1 MKCIKAMH
9 RGRQQV
15 EIKVGDF
22 VKRPSRNSSRAIEI
36 EAKRSGLPRS
46 SQGMRALDPLPI

>member
-1 MKCIKAMH
+1 MKQDMMKCIKAMH

-22 VKRPSRNSSRAIEI
+22 VKHI
-36 EAKRSGLPRS
+36 
-46 SQGMRALDPLPI
+46 